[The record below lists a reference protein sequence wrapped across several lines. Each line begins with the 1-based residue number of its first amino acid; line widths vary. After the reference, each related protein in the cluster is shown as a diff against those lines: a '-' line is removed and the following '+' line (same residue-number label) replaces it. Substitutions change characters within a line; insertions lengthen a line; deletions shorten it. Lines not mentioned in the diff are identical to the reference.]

1 MKKNYLISFLLVFI
15 VHFLFLILW
24 LTTTKIDATL
34 FGTYVTF
41 TEAIIDFFLPLGI
54 LIFLFIK
61 NLKNRWFILGLTVSL
76 VLGLFGTFF
85 NYFNWGISTKHFFY
99 PDFETVLIFKYLFI
113 INLFSILILGIIF
126 QIILL
131 IKNKKT
137 K

>member
-34 FGTYVTF
+34 FRTYVTF

-85 NYFNWGISTKHFFY
+85 NYFNWGISTKHFFH

-131 IKNKKT
+131 IKNKK
-137 K
+137 